1 MARVARAKMAGKV
14 IKVYS
19 LTSFPGLENEKTL
32 GKSSPFALALPK
44 KTEKNLKR
52 PKINQKK
59 KKLIIVIIIFHQG

>member
-44 KTEKNLKR
+44 KT
-52 PKINQKK
+52 KK
-59 KKLIIVIIIFHQG
+59 KT

>member
-32 GKSSPFALALPK
+32 GKSLPFALALPK
-44 KTEKNLKR
+44 K
-52 PKINQKK
+52 IK
-59 KKLIIVIIIFHQG
+59 KKLKEA

>member
-44 KTEKNLKR
+44 KNKKKNLKR

-59 KKLIIVIIIFHQG
+59 KN